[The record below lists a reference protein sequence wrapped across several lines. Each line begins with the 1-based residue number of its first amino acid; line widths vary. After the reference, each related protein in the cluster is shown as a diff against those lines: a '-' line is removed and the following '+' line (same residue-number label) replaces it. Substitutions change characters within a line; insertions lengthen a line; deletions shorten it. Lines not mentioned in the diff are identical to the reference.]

1 MFNIRIPRRDLVSV
15 EHSDQV
21 KEKIVGT
28 SPLITNVNV
37 TISIGDLRVQ
47 FNGSADSVITSVIS
61 FLTKQIPTLELAN
74 KISLNYTVSDLI
86 EAYSDIIK
94 ITPEGPRI
102 FPTLDGLEVRRFSD
116 KQIVALQLVA
126 SRIAKGLG
134 KSDDDRLRMSDLQS
148 ATGLKSKSISS
159 RLSELIKVGYAERD
173 VVKNGGE
180 LPAYRIT
187 TSGISWLNTV
197 LTKRKKT

>member
-1 MFNIRIPRRDLVSV
+1 VSI
-15 EHSDQV
+15 EHSDRRN
-21 KEKIVGT
+21 EEIVSTAANPG
-28 SPLITNVNV
+28 TNVNV
-37 TISIGDLRVQ
+37 TISIGDIRVQ

-74 KISLNYTVSDLI
+74 RISLNYTIAELI
-86 EAYSDIIK
+86 QSYSDIIK
-94 ITPEGPRI
+94 ITPEGPRV
-102 FPTLDGLEVRRFSD
+102 FPKLDGVELKFSD

-134 KSDDDRLRMSDLQS
+134 KSEDDKLRMPDLQI

-159 RLSELIKVGYAERD
+159 RLSELVKIGYVHRD
-173 VVKNGGE
+173 VVRNGGE

-187 TSGISWLNTV
+187 TSGISWLNSI
-197 LTKRKKT
+197 LAKRKKI

>member
-1 MFNIRIPRRDLVSV
+1 MSI
-15 EHSDQV
+15 EHSDQGN
-21 KEKIVGT
+21 EEIESTAADPG
-28 SPLITNVNV
+28 TNVNI
-37 TISIGDLRVQ
+37 TISIGDIRVQ

-74 KISLNYTVSDLI
+74 RISLNYTIAELI
-86 EAYSDIIK
+86 QSYSDIIK

-102 FPTLDGLEVRRFSD
+102 FPILDGVELKLSD

-134 KSDDDRLRMSDLQS
+134 KGEDDKLRMSDLQT

-159 RLSELIKVGYAERD
+159 RLSELVKVGYVQRD
-173 VVKNGGE
+173 IVRNGGE

-187 TSGISWLNTV
+187 TSGISWLNSI
-197 LTKRKKT
+197 LAKRKKI

>member
-1 MFNIRIPRRDLVSV
+1 MSI
-15 EHSDQV
+15 EHSDRRN
-21 KEKIVGT
+21 EEIVSTAADPG
-28 SPLITNVNV
+28 TNVNV
-37 TISIGDLRVQ
+37 TISIGDIRVQ

-74 KISLNYTVSDLI
+74 MISLNYTIAELI
-86 EAYSDIIK
+86 QSYSDIIK
-94 ITPEGPRI
+94 ITPEGPRV
-102 FPTLDGLEVRRFSD
+102 FPILDGVELKFSD

-134 KSDDDRLRMSDLQS
+134 KSEDDRLRMPDLQI

-159 RLSELIKVGYAERD
+159 RLSELVKIGYVQRD
-173 VVKNGGE
+173 VVRNGGE

-187 TSGISWLNTV
+187 TSGISWLNSI
-197 LTKRKKT
+197 LSKRKKF

>member
-1 MFNIRIPRRDLVSV
+1 MSI
-15 EHSDQV
+15 EHSDRSN
-21 KEKIVGT
+21 EEIVSTAADPG
-28 SPLITNVNV
+28 TNVNV
-37 TISIGDLRVQ
+37 TISIGDIRVQ

-74 KISLNYTVSDLI
+74 RISLNYTVAELI
-86 EAYSDIIK
+86 HSYSDIIK

-102 FPTLDGLEVRRFSD
+102 FPILDGVELKLSD

-134 KSDDDRLRMSDLQS
+134 KSEDDRLRMSDLQT

-159 RLSELIKVGYAERD
+159 RLSELVKIGYVQRD
-173 VVKNGGE
+173 VVRNGSE

-187 TSGISWLNTV
+187 TSGISWLNSI
-197 LTKRKKT
+197 LAKRKKI

>member
-1 MFNIRIPRRDLVSV
+1 VSI
-15 EHSDQV
+15 EQSDRG
-21 KEKIVGT
+21 KEVIGST
-28 SPLITNVNV
+28 ADRGTNVNV
-37 TISIGDLRVQ
+37 SISIGDIRVQ

-61 FLTKQIPTLELAN
+61 FLTKQIPSLELAN
-74 KISLNYTVSDLI
+74 RISLNYTIADLI
-86 EAYSDIIK
+86 ESYSDIIK

-102 FPTLDGLEVRRFSD
+102 IPILDEVRKLSD

-134 KSDDDRLRMSDLQS
+134 KTEDDRLRMSDLQS

-159 RLSELIKVGYAERD
+159 RLSELVKVGYVQRD
-173 VVKNGGE
+173 VVRNGGE

-187 TSGISWLNTV
+187 TAGISWLNSM
-197 LTKRKKT
+197 LTRRKKI

>member
-1 MFNIRIPRRDLVSV
+1 VSI
-15 EHSDQV
+15 EHSDRG
-21 KEKIVGT
+21 KEEIVST
-28 SPLITNVNV
+28 SADPGINVNV
-37 TISIGDLRVQ
+37 TISIGDIRVQ

-74 KISLNYTVSDLI
+74 RISLNYTIAELI
-86 EAYSDIIK
+86 QSYSDIIK
-94 ITPEGPRI
+94 ITPEGPMI
-102 FPTLDGLEVRRFSD
+102 FPILNGVELKLSD

-134 KSDDDRLRMSDLQS
+134 KSEDDRLRMSELQT

-159 RLSELIKVGYAERD
+159 RLSELVKVGYVQRD
-173 VVKNGGE
+173 VVRNGGE

-187 TSGISWLNTV
+187 TSGITWLNSI
-197 LTKRKKT
+197 LARRKKI

>member
-1 MFNIRIPRRDLVSV
+1 VSI
-15 EHSDQV
+15 EQSDRG
-21 KEKIVGT
+21 KEVIGST
-28 SPLITNVNV
+28 ADRGTNVNV
-37 TISIGDLRVQ
+37 SISIGDIRVQ

-61 FLTKQIPTLELAN
+61 FLTKQIPSLELAN
-74 KISLNYTVSDLI
+74 RISLNYTIADLI
-86 EAYSDIIK
+86 ESYSDIIK

-102 FPTLDGLEVRRFSD
+102 IPILDEVRKLSD

-134 KSDDDRLRMSDLQS
+134 KTEDDRLRMSDLQS

-159 RLSELIKVGYAERD
+159 RLSELVKVGYVQRD
-173 VVKNGGE
+173 VVRNGGE

-187 TSGISWLNTV
+187 TAGISWLNSV
-197 LTKRKKT
+197 LTRRKKIQGLE

>member
-1 MFNIRIPRRDLVSV
+1 MSI
-15 EHSDQV
+15 EHSDRG
-21 KEKIVGT
+21 KEEVVSTAADPG
-28 SPLITNVNV
+28 PNVNV
-37 TISIGDLRVQ
+37 TISIGDIRVQ

-74 KISLNYTVSDLI
+74 RISLNYTFAELI
-86 EAYSDIIK
+86 QSYSDIIK

-102 FPTLDGLEVRRFSD
+102 IPILDGVELRKLSD

-126 SRIAKGLG
+126 SRISKGLG
-134 KSDDDRLRMSDLQS
+134 KTEDDRLRISDLQS

-159 RLSELIKVGYAERD
+159 RLSELVKVGYVQRD
-173 VVKNGGE
+173 VVRNGGE

-187 TSGISWLNTV
+187 TAGISWLNSIFA
-197 LTKRKKT
+197 KRKKIQGLE

>member
-1 MFNIRIPRRDLVSV
+1 MSI
-15 EHSDQV
+15 EHSDPGN
-21 KEKIVGT
+21 EEIVST
-28 SPLITNVNV
+28 TDDAADPKTNVNV
-37 TISIGDLRVQ
+37 TISIGDIRVQ
-47 FNGSADSVITSVIS
+47 FNGSADSIITSVIS

-74 KISLNYTVSDLI
+74 RISLNYTIAELI
-86 EAYSDIIK
+86 QSYSDIIK

-102 FPTLDGLEVRRFSD
+102 FPILDGVELKLSD

-134 KSDDDRLRMSDLQS
+134 KSEDDRLRMVDLQT

-159 RLSELIKVGYAERD
+159 RLSELVKIGYVQRD
-173 VVKNGGE
+173 VVRNGGD

-187 TSGISWLNTV
+187 TSGISWLNSI
-197 LTKRKKT
+197 LAKRKKI

>member
-1 MFNIRIPRRDLVSV
+1 MSI
-15 EHSDQV
+15 EHSDR
-21 KEKIVGT
+21 KNEEIVSTAADPG
-28 SPLITNVNV
+28 TNVNV
-37 TISIGDLRVQ
+37 TISIGDIRVQ

-74 KISLNYTVSDLI
+74 RISLNYTIAELI
-86 EAYSDIIK
+86 QSYSDIIK
-94 ITPEGPRI
+94 ITPEGPRV
-102 FPTLDGLEVRRFSD
+102 FPILDGVELKFSD

-134 KSDDDRLRMSDLQS
+134 KSEDDRLRMPDLQI

-159 RLSELIKVGYAERD
+159 RLSELVKIGHVQRD
-173 VVKNGGE
+173 VVRNGGE

-187 TSGISWLNTV
+187 TSGISWLNSI
-197 LTKRKKT
+197 LAKRKKI

>member
-1 MFNIRIPRRDLVSV
+1 LSI
-15 EHSDQV
+15 EHSDQGN
-21 KEKIVGT
+21 EEIESSAADPGTIVN
-28 SPLITNVNV
+28 I
-37 TISIGDLRVQ
+37 TISIGDIRVQ

-74 KISLNYTVSDLI
+74 RISLNYTIAELI
-86 EAYSDIIK
+86 QSYSDIIK

-102 FPTLDGLEVRRFSD
+102 FPILDGVELKLSD

-134 KSDDDRLRMSDLQS
+134 KGEDDKLRMSDLQT

-159 RLSELIKVGYAERD
+159 RLSELVKVGYVQRD
-173 VVKNGGE
+173 IVRNGGE

-187 TSGISWLNTV
+187 TSGISWLNSI
-197 LTKRKKT
+197 LAKRKKI

>member
-1 MFNIRIPRRDLVSV
+1 VSI
-15 EHSDQV
+15 EHSDRSN
-21 KEKIVGT
+21 EEIVSTAADPG
-28 SPLITNVNV
+28 TNVNV
-37 TISIGDLRVQ
+37 TISIGDIRVQ

-74 KISLNYTVSDLI
+74 RISLNYTIAELI
-86 EAYSDIIK
+86 QSYSDIIK

-102 FPTLDGLEVRRFSD
+102 FPILEGVELKFSD

-134 KSDDDRLRMSDLQS
+134 KSEDDRLRMPDMQT

-159 RLSELIKVGYAERD
+159 RLSELVKIGYVQRD
-173 VVKNGGE
+173 VVRNGGE

-187 TSGISWLNTV
+187 TSGISWLNSILV
-197 LTKRKKT
+197 KRKKI

>member
-1 MFNIRIPRRDLVSV
+1 VSI
-15 EHSDQV
+15 EQSDRG
-21 KEKIVGT
+21 KEVIGST
-28 SPLITNVNV
+28 ADRGTNVNV
-37 TISIGDLRVQ
+37 SISIGDIRVQ

-61 FLTKQIPTLELAN
+61 FLTKQIPSLELAN
-74 KISLNYTVSDLI
+74 RISLNYTIADLI
-86 EAYSDIIK
+86 ESYSDIIK

-102 FPTLDGLEVRRFSD
+102 IPILDEVRKLSD

-134 KSDDDRLRMSDLQS
+134 KTEDDRLHMSDLQS

-159 RLSELIKVGYAERD
+159 RLSELVKVGYVQRD
-173 VVKNGGE
+173 VVRNGGE

-187 TSGISWLNTV
+187 TAGISWLNSM
-197 LTKRKKT
+197 LTRRKKIQGLE